1 VTQVQERAKSQIL
14 VRRSD
19 SCLPMNENDR
29 LFKMGQFGC
38 GKYVYHV
45 EELAQAKTSMMEL
58 VKRILHGVRIE
69 YFM

>member
-1 VTQVQERAKSQIL
+1 
-14 VRRSD
+14 
-19 SCLPMNENDR
+19 MNENDR